1 MQNKIIIWSLINCFL
16 PVLPVILI
24 WFGFWL
30 STRPDEQF
38 KPVKTITLILGDGQL
53 FFYCVSL
60 FAGTISDLVNEASSK
75 TISSNN
81 LLTIVVLQLPLFMFY
96 QQDIKEIYFNERA
109 RQKLHTK

>member
-30 STRPDEQF
+30 STKPDEQF

-60 FAGTISDLVNEASSK
+60 FAGTISDLVNEAASQ

-81 LLTIVVLQLPLFMFY
+81 LLTIVVLLVGVVGTTLFY
-96 QQDIKEIYFNERA
+96 GQVIRIKIEQDDNE
-109 RQKLHTK
+109 QVL